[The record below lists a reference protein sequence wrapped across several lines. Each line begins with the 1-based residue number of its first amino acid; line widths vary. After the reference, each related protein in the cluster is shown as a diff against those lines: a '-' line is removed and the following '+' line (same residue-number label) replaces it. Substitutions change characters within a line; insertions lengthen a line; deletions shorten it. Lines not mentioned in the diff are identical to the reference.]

1 VPSLRWQPI
10 VTTLLCLCGLGVAT
24 YLTITHFDTHL
35 ALACPKTTTFN
46 CETVTTSAQSHILGI
61 PVAVLG
67 LLYFVPMLLLCLPV
81 AWRSADRR
89 VHLARL
95 VFASIGV
102 GTIIYLI
109 IAELFLIKAIC
120 LWCTSV
126 HLITFILFVI
136 VATSSPIVLSAG
148 YGDRVVPAY
157 GVGSERGA

>member
-1 VPSLRWQPI
+1 VPTLRWQPI
-10 VTTLLCLCGLGVAT
+10 ATTLLCICGLGVAT
-24 YLTITHFDTHL
+24 YLTITHYDTHL
-35 ALACPKTTTFN
+35 TLACPKTQTFN

-67 LLYFVPMLLLCLPV
+67 LLYFVPMLVLCLPV
-81 AWRSADRR
+81 AWRSTDRR

-126 HLITFILFVI
+126 HLITFIIFVI
-136 VATSSPIVLSAG
+136 VVTASPIVLSSG
-148 YGDRVVPAY
+148 YGVVPAY
-157 GVGSERGA
+157 GVGSDQGA

>member
-1 VPSLRWQPI
+1 MPSLRWQPI

-67 LLYFVPMLLLCLPV
+67 LLYFVPMLVLCLPV

-89 VHLARL
+89 IHLARL
-95 VFASIGV
+95 VLASIGV

-136 VATSSPIVLSAG
+136 VATSSPIVLSPG
-148 YGDRVVPAY
+148 YGDGIVPAY
-157 GVGSERGA
+157 GVGSDRGA

>member
-1 VPSLRWQPI
+1 MPSLRWQPI
-10 VTTLLCLCGLGVAT
+10 VSTLLCLCGLGVAT
-24 YLTITHFDTHL
+24 YLTITHYDTHL

-89 VHLARL
+89 IHLARL
-95 VFASIGV
+95 VLACIGV

-136 VATSSPIVLSAG
+136 VATSSPIVLSPG
-148 YGDRVVPAY
+148 YGDGVVPAF
-157 GVGSERGA
+157 GVGSDRGA